1 MRRRGIATVLLFV
14 LPRLAAAQMSP
25 AKADSFFVNSDWK
38 NAAQAY
44 ATLTAREPSNGMAWF
59 RLGASRQALGDL
71 DGAIAPLEKARD
83 LKFQIAS
90 AEFRLARI
98 YALKNDPGRAL
109 DALDRSVAG
118 GLGLNS
124 AITSHPDLAN
134 IREQPRYKKVVADL
148 EKAAFPCRS
157 GPEQQQFNF
166 WIGKWDV
173 FAWNP
178 NAPSGT
184 AQIGSNDVEAILERC
199 VLLEN
204 WTPTGGAPGA
214 GGKSMNFWDVNRK
227 QWRQVWVA
235 AGGGSLDY
243 AGSFREGA
251 MRFEGWTLGPQ
262 GQRVLQKLT
271 FFPIAKDTVRQ
282 LFESS
287 IDSGKTWQPG
297 FDARYIRRK

>member
-1 MRRRGIATVLLFV
+1 MRVAAVLLV
-14 LPRLAAAQMSP
+14 ALAGVAEAQVST
-25 AKADSFFVNSDWK
+25 AKADSLFVGSDWK

-44 ATLTAREPSNGMAWF
+44 AAIVQRDPSNGMAWF
-59 RLGASRQALGDL
+59 RLGASRQALGEL
-71 DGAIAPLEKARD
+71 DAAIAPLEKARD
-83 LKFQIAS
+83 LKFQTVS

-118 GLGLNS
+118 GLGFNS
-124 AITSHPDLAN
+124 PIASHPDLTS
-134 IREQPRYKKVVADL
+134 IREQPRFKKMIADL
-148 EKAAFPCRS
+148 EAAAFPCRN

-178 NAPSGT
+178 NTPNGT
-184 AQIGSNDVEAILERC
+184 AQLGSNDVEAILERC

-204 WTPTGGAPGA
+204 WTPAGGVPGA

-243 AGSFREGA
+243 AGSFRDGA

-262 GQRVLQKLT
+262 GQKVLQKLT

-287 IDSGKTWQPG
+287 VDSGKTWQPG
-297 FDARYIRRK
+297 FDARYIRRKN